1 MARTTRETA
10 IHSRTA
16 RGNLAPRTEP
26 YYRSL
31 QRGLALGYRR
41 GKYGGSWLARMHDP
55 VRAAYSEIKIGPAD
69 DDSGHTVEGLT
80 YDEATHRAR
89 EIFAEE
95 VARRTSG
102 VRPSAK
108 RTTMTDVLD
117 RYIEGYTSGV
127 ARRGERPGRDLKNLN
142 SILNVH
148 IRPALGHLR
157 LDQINSDL
165 LEKFKAGL
173 ARSPK
178 LSRTGMPATSGRKD
192 IRKQSNDPGRDQEDD
207 QEAEEERLRKRKAR
221 TNRVLTPLRAA
232 LNYAVK
238 QKLIASDSAWK
249 HALKPFSDVDG
260 ITVRYLTLGECQ
272 KLQNHC
278 EEDFRGI
285 VTGALFTGG
294 RYGSLRMLRAND
306 VDFESRTAV
315 FRVTKSGKRQSV
327 KLTIQACKF
336 LRDQTEGKSRTD
348 YVFVKNSGKR
358 WRPSDQARRIAD
370 ACARAAIRP
379 PITFH
384 ELRDTFASHLVMGG
398 VPILTVSQL
407 LGHADVRVTQK
418 HYAHL
423 APDYLQRAVDESLPD
438 FSLN

>member
-1 MARTTRETA
+1 MARTTRESS
-10 IHSRTA
+10 IQSRTA
-16 RGNLAPRTEP
+16 RGNLVPRTEP

-69 DDSGHTVEGLT
+69 DESGRTVQGLT
-80 YDEATHRAR
+80 YDEATQRAR

-102 VRPSAK
+102 VRPGSK
-108 RTTMTDVLD
+108 RTTIADVLD
-117 RYIEGYTSGV
+117 RYVEGYTSGA
-127 ARRGERPGRDLKNLN
+127 ARRGEKPGRDLKNLN

-173 ARSPK
+173 AKSPK
-178 LSRTGMPATSGRKD
+178 LSRTGMPANSGRKD

-207 QEAEEERLRKRKAR
+207 REAEEERLRKRKAR
-221 TNRVLTPLRAA
+221 ANRIITPLRAA
-232 LNYAVK
+232 LNYAIK

-249 HALKPFSDVDG
+249 HALKPFPDVDG
-260 ITVRYLTLGECQ
+260 ITVRYLTLEECQ
-272 KLQNHC
+272 RLQNHC
-278 EEDFRGI
+278 DDDFRPI
-285 VTGALFTGG
+285 IMGALFTGG
-294 RYGSLRMLRAND
+294 RYGSLRLLRAND
-306 VDFESRTAV
+306 VDFVSRTAV
-315 FRVTKSGKRQSV
+315 FRATKSGKRQSV
-327 KLTIQACKF
+327 KLTIPACKF
-336 LRDQTEGKSRTD
+336 LKVQIAGKSGSD
-348 YVFVKNSGKR
+348 YVFVKDSGKG
-358 WRPSDQARRIAD
+358 WRPSDQARRIGD
-370 ACARAAIRP
+370 ACSRAAIRP

-438 FSLN
+438 FSLR